1 MLRNLDYIQ
10 NLMESYYKILRSWP
24 AWCKLHFSKIN
35 SPGKNVWESHWKKQL
50 GGFGN
55 GPGISFGL
63 DMRLPAEMER
73 RKMNQNTLQSQKGW
87 NWHWIG
93 GEGQIV
99 EWAWL
104 LFLTWYLGG
113 FYCPLPRKTWWEA
126 SLGWRWEFQFGDSK
140 FDIACRH
147 HSRRN
152 QQAWIVVLEF
162 IGEL

>member
-55 GPGISFGL
+55 GPGINFGL

-99 EWAWL
+99 ELSMAVVSTLVFGWIL
-104 LFLTWYLGG
+104 LPSTKENLV
-113 FYCPLPRKTWWEA
+113 R
-126 SLGWRWEFQFGDSK
+126 SK
-140 FDIACRH
+140 FRVKMRISVWRQQIW
-147 HSRRN
+147 HS
-152 QQAWIVVLEF
+152 L
-162 IGEL
+162 